1 MTTVDDS
8 LQHHN
13 REAGSTRY
21 DMSGF
26 TVEVATAD
34 DWQVVTEWGNS
45 ESWNIGRHDAEC
57 FRTIDPEG
65 FFLGRI
71 DGRPVSAVSLLNYS
85 DDLAVWG
92 HYLVAPGERGKG
104 YGIEVCKTASRH
116 AGQRVTVGDAMPEQV
131 DNYAK
136 DGSRPAHRTVH
147 WFGTVTPTG
156 SGPEAGIRDVTEADL
171 DAVADYDSEAFPAHR
186 RRFLE
191 RWLFADG
198 HRALFTTDPDGAV
211 AGFGV
216 VRPAPRG
223 HRIGPLVASSPELA
237 GAVLRGLIAGLPAG
251 AELSVFAPDHQQ
263 ATEGLLRSAGLAP
276 HFHVVRMYRGEPRP
290 HRTDRV
296 YAISSLEV
304 G

>member
-13 REAGSTRY
+13 REAGRSTY

-26 TVEVATAD
+26 TVEVATAQ
-34 DWQVVTEWGNS
+34 DWQIVTEWGNG
-45 ESWNIGRHDAEC
+45 ENWNIGPQDAEC

-65 FFLGRI
+65 FFLGRVE
-71 DGRPVSAVSLLNYS
+71 GRPVSAVSLLNYS
-85 DDLAVWG
+85 DDFAVWG
-92 HYLVAPGERGKG
+92 HYLVAPDERGKG

-116 AGQRVTVGDAMPEQV
+116 SGQRVTAGDAMPEQV

-147 WFGTVTPTG
+147 WFGTVAPTD
-156 SGPEAGIRDVTEADL
+156 SEPADSIREVTAADL
-171 DAVADYDSEAFPAHR
+171 NAVADYEAEAFPAHR

-198 HRALFTTDPDGAV
+198 HRALLATGADGAV

-223 HRIGPLVASSPELA
+223 HRVGPLVANTPELA
-237 GAVLRGLIAGLPAG
+237 GALLRALVAGLPAG
-251 AELSVFAPDHQQ
+251 EELSVFAPDHNE

-290 HRTDRV
+290 HHAERV